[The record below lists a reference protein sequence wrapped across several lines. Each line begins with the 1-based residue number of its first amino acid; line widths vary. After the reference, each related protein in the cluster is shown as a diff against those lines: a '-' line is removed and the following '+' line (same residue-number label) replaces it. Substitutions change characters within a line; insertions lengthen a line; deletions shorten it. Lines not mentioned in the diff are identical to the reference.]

1 MKKIIIKEGKKP
13 VQEFSFE
20 DGVYLIGRKEE
31 NRIVLPDKSV
41 SRQHAQLEIRAENVT
56 IQDLDSANGVFKN
69 GKQIE
74 KESINEGDTVQI
86 GKYSLELKEDD
97 GEKTRMAT
105 SSYTSTSLK
114 YRLVLME
121 GEKVKEEYQL
131 DENELTIG
139 RAEENKIILKNETVS
154 RKHAIVKKENNQ
166 YKIAD
171 LGSSNGTFVN
181 NKKIK
186 EKDLSKGDEIKIGKF
201 VLKFVTEGAYPEQGL
216 FGMALPMAALS
227 YQKKL
232 VEIWNKPPMRLGIIG
247 FGAVLIIVLI
257 MSLIPTSSPEKR
269 RIIDVSDRW
278 VTIANLIKQGKK
290 LHEAG
295 QKTKALEVF
304 NKVLQMDPENLDAQI
319 YVEKSR
325 GDEAIAQYLARGLE
339 FYKKTQ
345 WENALRQFERVL
357 SLDPENSRGIE
368 YFNKTKK
375 ELRVQKAL
383 KLADEYIIAD
393 KLLKAQTEL
402 NKALDLKPEDAHIK
416 KKLNLVEHKL
426 QSLKHFK
433 KGKEYFEKANYA
445 NALSELKK
453 VSAQSKYANEAKKL
467 VTQIGNMQ
475 KAEKFFVQAKKL
487 YQKGSAS
494 QAVEL
499 MQKVLDVNRD
509 YTEAQEFLDKV
520 KNVTQAFNKGMS
532 FSSSQQLMKA
542 VDEWRQVLALEQDR
556 DNFYHAEAVQ
566 YIKTVRPY
574 LIKTLH
580 QHMEK
585 GRNFVQE
592 EKFKA
597 ALLEFQFVL
606 TVEPDHKEALKN
618 INELQVHIKEKA
630 RELYIQGYTLKDINI
645 NRAVKKWKQVLEI
658 APPDDEYYI
667 KAKKQIKKHR

>member
-1 MKKIIIKEGKKP
+1 MKKIIIKKEGKII
-13 VQEFSFE
+13 QEWSFE
-20 DGVYLIGRKEE
+20 DGAYLIGRKEE

-41 SRQHAQLEIRAENVT
+41 SRQHAQLEIKAENVT
-56 IQDLDSANGVFKN
+56 IQDLGSANGVFKN

-74 KESINEGDTVQI
+74 KETIKEGDIVQI
-86 GKYSLELKEDD
+86 GKYSLELKGDD
-97 GEKTRMAT
+97 DEKTRMVPR
-105 SSYTSTSLK
+105 SYTSPK
-114 YRLVLME
+114 YRLMLME
-121 GEKVKEEYQL
+121 GGKAKEEYPL

-139 RAEENKIILKNETVS
+139 RAEENKIVLKNETVS
-154 RKHAIVKKENNQ
+154 RRHVIVKKENNQ
-166 YKIAD
+166 YKITD

-186 EKDLSKGDEIKIGKF
+186 EKALSKGDEIKIGKF
-201 VLKFVTEGAYPEQGL
+201 VLKFLPDGPGPEPGL
-216 FGMALPMAALS
+216 FAMALP

-232 VEIWNKPPMRLGIIG
+232 VEAWNKPSVRLGIIG
-247 FGAVLIIVLI
+247 FVAILAIILI
-257 MSLIPTSSPEKR
+257 MSLIPTRSPEKR
-269 RIIDVSDRW
+269 RTIKVSDKQ
-278 VTIANLIKQGKK
+278 VTVANLIKQGKK

-295 QKTKALEVF
+295 KKTKALEVF
-304 NKVLQMDPENLDAQI
+304 NKVLQMDPDNLDAQI

-339 FYKKTQ
+339 LYQKAK

-357 SLDPENSRGIE
+357 SLDPESSRGIE

-375 ELRVQKAL
+375 EIHVQEAL
-383 KLADEYIIAD
+383 KLADEYIIAEE
-393 KLLKAQTEL
+393 LHKAQTEL
-402 NKALDLKPEDAHIK
+402 NNALDLKPGDAHIK
-416 KKLNLVEHKL
+416 KKLDLVEHKL
-426 QSLKHFK
+426 QSLKHFE
-433 KGKEYFEKANYA
+433 KGKKYFEKANYA
-445 NALSELKK
+445 NALSELRK
-453 VSAQSKYANEAKKL
+453 VSPQSKYTNEAKRL
-467 VTQIGNMQ
+467 IAQIGDLQ
-475 KAEKFFVQAKKL
+475 KAEEFFTQAKKFYKKGNATKAIEL
-487 YQKGSAS
+487 VQKALEING
-494 QAVEL
+494 
-499 MQKVLDVNRD
+499 D
-509 YTEAQEFLDKV
+509 YAEAREFLHKV
-520 KNVTQAFNKGMS
+520 KNVIQAFDKGMS
-532 FSSSQQLMKA
+532 FSASQQLMKA
-542 VDEWRQVLALEQDR
+542 VDEWRQVLSLEQGR

-606 TVEPDHKEALKN
+606 TVEPDHKEALEN

-645 NRAVKKWKQVLEI
+645 KRAVEKWKQVLEI
-658 APPDDEYYI
+658 ASLDDEYYI

>member
-1 MKKIIIKEGKKP
+1 MKDFIIKEDEKL

-41 SRQHAQLEIRAENVT
+41 SRQHAQLEIIEGNVT
-56 IQDLDSANGVFKN
+56 IQDLGSANGVFVN

-74 KESINEGDTVQI
+74 KETINEGDTVQI
-86 GKYSLELKEDD
+86 GKYSLELKGNDA
-97 GEKTRMAT
+97 EKTRMAPV
-105 SSYTSTSLK
+105 SYTSPK

-121 GEKVKEEYQL
+121 GKKVKEEYQL

-186 EKDLSKGDEIKIGKF
+186 EKVLSKGDEIKIGKF
-201 VLKFVTEGAYPEQGL
+201 VLKFLAEGPCPEPGL
-216 FGMALPMAALS
+216 FAMALP

-232 VEIWNKPPMRLGIIG
+232 VEAWNKPAIRLGVIG
-247 FGAVLIIVLI
+247 FGAVLAIILI
-257 MSLIPTSSPEKR
+257 MSLIPTRSPEKG
-269 RIIDVSDRW
+269 RIIDVLDRR
-278 VTIANLIKQGKK
+278 VTIANFIKQGKK

-304 NKVLQMDPENLDAQI
+304 NRVLQMEPDNLDAQI

-325 GDEAIAQYLARGLE
+325 GDEAITRYLTRGLE
-339 FYKKTQ
+339 LYQKAR

-375 ELRVQKAL
+375 EIHVQKSL
-383 KLADEYIIAD
+383 ELADEYIIAEE
-393 KLLKAQTEL
+393 LLKAQTEL
-402 NKALDLKPEDAHIK
+402 NNALDLKPEDAHIR

-426 QSLKHFK
+426 QSLRQFE
-433 KGKEYFEKANYA
+433 KGKEYFEKGNYA

-453 VSAQSKYANEAKKL
+453 VSVQSKYTNEAKRL
-467 VTQIGNMQ
+467 IAQIGELQ
-475 KAEKFFVQAKKL
+475 KAEKFFAQAKKL

-494 QAVEL
+494 QAIEL
-499 MQKVLDVNRD
+499 MQKALEINGD
-509 YTEAQEFLDKV
+509 YAEAQKFLDKV
-520 KNVTQAFNKGMS
+520 KSVTQAFNKGMS
-532 FSSSQQLMKA
+532 FSASQQLMKA
-542 VDEWRQVLALEQDR
+542 VDEWRQVLSLEQDR
-556 DNFYHAEAVQ
+556 DNFYHAEAIQ
-566 YIKTVRPY
+566 YIRTVKPY

-585 GRNFVQE
+585 GKNFVQE

-645 NRAVKKWKQVLEI
+645 KRAVGKWKQVLEI
-658 APPDDEYYI
+658 ASPDDEYYI
-667 KAKKQIKKHR
+667 KAKKQIRKHR

>member
-1 MKKIIIKEGKKP
+1 MKNFIIKEDEKL

-41 SRQHAQLEIRAENVT
+41 SRQHAQLEIKAENVT
-56 IQDLDSANGVFKN
+56 IQDLDSANGVFVN
-69 GKQIE
+69 GEQIE
-74 KESINEGDTVQI
+74 KETINEGDIVQI
-86 GKYSLELKEDD
+86 GKYSLELKGDD
-97 GEKTRMAT
+97 GEKTRMAPR
-105 SSYTSTSLK
+105 SYTSSK

-121 GEKVKEEYQL
+121 GKKVKEEYQL

-139 RAEENKIILKNETVS
+139 RSEENKIILKNETVS

-181 NKKIK
+181 DKKIK
-186 EKDLSKGDEIKIGKF
+186 EKALSKGDEIKVGKF
-201 VLKFVTEGAYPEQGL
+201 VLKFLAEGPCPEPGL
-216 FGMALPMAALS
+216 FGIALPMALP

-232 VEIWNKPPMRLGIIG
+232 VEAWNKPPMRLGIIG
-247 FGAVLIIVLI
+247 FGVILAIILI
-257 MSLIPTSSPEKR
+257 MSLIPTRSPEKR
-269 RIIDVSDRW
+269 RIIDVSDRRI
-278 VTIANLIKQGKK
+278 TIANLIKQGKK

-304 NKVLQMDPENLDAQI
+304 NKVLQMEPDNLDAQI

-325 GDEAIAQYLARGLE
+325 GDEAIARYLTRGLE
-339 FYKKTQ
+339 LYQKAQ

-375 ELRVQKAL
+375 EMRVRKAL
-383 KLADEYIIAD
+383 KLADEYISAD
-393 KLLKAQTEL
+393 KLIKAQTEL
-402 NKALDLKPEDAHIK
+402 NNALDLKPEDAHIK

-426 QSLKHFK
+426 QSLRHFE
-433 KGKEYFEKANYA
+433 KGKKYFEKGNYA
-445 NALSELKK
+445 NALSELKR
-453 VSAQSKYANEAKKL
+453 VSAQSKYANEAKRL
-467 VTQIGNMQ
+467 VDRIRDLQ
-475 KAEKFFVQAKKL
+475 KAEKFFAQAKKL

-494 QAVEL
+494 KAIEL
-499 MQKVLDVNRD
+499 MQRVLDMNRD
-509 YTEAQEFLDKV
+509 YTEAQEFLDKI

-532 FSSSQQLMKA
+532 FSASQQLMKA
-542 VDEWRQVLALEQDR
+542 VDEWRQVLSLEQDR
-556 DNFYHAEAVQ
+556 DNFYHAEAIQ

-585 GRNFVQE
+585 GKNFVQE

-606 TVEPDHKEALKN
+606 TVEPDHKEALEN
-618 INELQVHIKEKA
+618 INELQVQMKEKA

-645 NRAVKKWKQVLEI
+645 NRAVEKWKQVLEI
-658 APPDDEYYI
+658 ASPDDEYYI

>member
-1 MKKIIIKEGKKP
+1 MKNLIIKENEKL
-13 VQEFSFE
+13 VQEFSFK

-41 SRQHAQLEIRAENVT
+41 SRQHAQLEIKAESVT
-56 IQDLDSANGVFKN
+56 IQDLDSANGVFVN

-74 KESINEGDTVQI
+74 KGTINEGDTVQI
-86 GKYSLELKEDD
+86 GKYSLELKGDD
-97 GEKTRMAT
+97 GEKTRMVPR
-105 SSYTSTSLK
+105 SYTSPK
-114 YRLVLME
+114 YRLMLME
-121 GEKVKEEYQL
+121 GERVKEEYQL

-139 RAEENKIILKNETVS
+139 RAEENKIVLKNETVS
-154 RKHAIVKKENNQ
+154 RKHVIVKKENNQ

-181 NKKIK
+181 NNKIK
-186 EKDLSKGDEIKIGKF
+186 EKVLSKGDEIKIGKF
-201 VLKFVTEGAYPEQGL
+201 VLKFVTEGTCPEPGL
-216 FGMALPMAALS
+216 FGMALP

-232 VEIWNKPPMRLGIIG
+232 VEAWSKPPVRLGIIG
-247 FGAVLIIVLI
+247 FCIIMFIILI
-257 MSLIPTSSPEKR
+257 MSLIPTRSPEKR
-269 RIIDVSDRW
+269 RIIDVSDRR
-278 VTIANLIKQGKK
+278 VTTANLIKQGKK

-304 NKVLQMDPENLDAQI
+304 NRVLQVDPDNLDAQI

-325 GDEAIAQYLARGLE
+325 GDEAIARYLTRGLE
-339 FYKKTQ
+339 LYQKAQ

-375 ELRVQKAL
+375 EIQVQKAI

-402 NKALDLKPEDAHIK
+402 NNALDLNPEDAHIR

-426 QSLKHFK
+426 QSLKHFE
-433 KGKEYFEKANYA
+433 KGKACFEKGNYA
-445 NALSELKK
+445 SALSELKK
-453 VSAQSKYANEAKKL
+453 VSAQSKYANEAKRL
-467 VTQIGNMQ
+467 AAQIGDLQ
-475 KAEKFFVQAKKL
+475 KAEKLFAQAKKL

-494 QAVEL
+494 KAVEL
-499 MQKVLDVNRD
+499 MQRVLDVNKD
-509 YTEAQEFLDKV
+509 YAEAREFLDKV
-520 KNVTQAFNKGMS
+520 KNVTQAFDRGVS
-532 FSSSQQLMKA
+532 FSANQQLMKA
-542 VDEWRQVLALEQDR
+542 VDEWRQVLSLERDR
-556 DNFYHAEAVQ
+556 GNFYHAEAIQ

-606 TVEPDHKEALKN
+606 TVEPDHKEALEN

-645 NRAVKKWKQVLEI
+645 NRAVEKWKQVLEI
-658 APPDDEYYI
+658 ASPDDEYYI